1 MKLRYLVYLTSDIS
15 FLGENSEKEKQG
27 DLPDFFHD
35 MHFYVSYGDFDD
47 KTLTDIIRVILAYD
61 GVVEKQIDANVKYM
75 ITKRMWN
82 ADFEKVVDLR

>member
-1 MKLRYLVYLTSDIS
+1 MSDAS

-27 DLPDFFHD
+27 DLPDFFQG
-35 MHFYVSYGDFDD
+35 MHFYVSFGDFDD
-47 KTLTDIIRVILAYD
+47 KTLLDIIRVILAYD
-61 GVVEKQIDANVKYM
+61 GVVEKQIDGNVKYM